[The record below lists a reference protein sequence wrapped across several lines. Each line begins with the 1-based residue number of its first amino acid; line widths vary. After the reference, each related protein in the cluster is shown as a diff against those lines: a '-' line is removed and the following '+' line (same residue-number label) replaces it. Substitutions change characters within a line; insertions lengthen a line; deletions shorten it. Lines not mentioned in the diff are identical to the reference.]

1 MAKGNML
8 LGYSRGSVGDV
19 VFYRDGGLQRTRARN
34 RNPRNPKSSRQ
45 MLQRSLMANCVKFY
59 KTATAGLFRFGF
71 ETKKYN
77 ESDYNAFVRV
87 NIKRGVN
94 ISKTAFDTQWYG
106 AIGNWRM
113 TEGSLQSITTTES
126 SSKPYFDFGVTPTE
140 SVPSNTTVGWLSSQ
154 LINGN
159 PNRYMAGD
167 IITLCAVLYN
177 TPGNGMPAV
186 SPTPSQDGFEG
197 RFATLQFRLN
207 TSDTREVADV
217 TGAGFHVATVD
228 GHVALGLS
236 ASESA
241 AALEWSTGILGICC
255 IQSRNTAEGT
265 KVSTQDLFT
274 NAAWNTAVEA
284 CKDTD
289 YISAVL
295 ADWQAG
301 GEAILQGGASTDFEN
316 PFDYATA
323 QVTILRACSANTG
336 TGGVKDTYTRN
347 NASVGAAVSIGD
359 VLNDRPYIFD
369 VKTALTFSNS
379 ERAQT
384 AYNSI
389 ANASPTATYNGT
401 ALQATA
407 NASITGDTVEVTI
420 TFAEKFPYIANGGVF
435 LATIGGITI
444 SIGLNFD
451 YRILTAKIG
460 GSSAIAVPAPV
471 PEGVPVN
478 APDNAYTYRFTSNV
492 NMQTVSDLDFQLV
505 QEDDTY
511 QTVGSPSF
519 SVLSKE
525 GDFYGVEVDFP
536 TSATT
541 GWASG
546 KKCYVTFKHVPIAII
561 TVTNPA

>member
-1 MAKGNML
+1 M

-113 TEGSLQSITTTES
+113 TEGSLQSIATTES
-126 SSKPYFDFGVTPTE
+126 SDKPYFDFGVTPTE

-197 RFATLQFRLN
+197 RFVTLQFRLN

-316 PFDYATA
+316 PFDLATVVLKKIA
-323 QVTILRACSANTG
+323 VVATQSAEVGELISEVNGTYTIPINKTYVNELRIDYQFPNAAKAAEAFAMLKGTEGSGMKMLASYVLKIGSTSLTWDNIMAVLDDNLVKFQLNATLDNQVTRITE
-336 TGGVKDTYTRN
+336 DT
-347 NASVGAAVSIGD
+347 
-359 VLNDRPYIFD
+359 
-369 VKTALTFSNS
+369 
-379 ERAQT
+379 
-384 AYNSI
+384 
-389 ANASPTATYNGT
+389 
-401 ALQATA
+401 
-407 NASITGDTVEVTI
+407 TI
-420 TFAEKFPYIANGGVF
+420 TFATQGVNYSAAITNGVTILGVSESDSDFSPAPLAYNLSHYDSSGTIEFYIQ
-435 LATIGGITI
+435 ISGITSVPTVQDI
-444 SIGLNFD
+444 SYNPQTLTGINSGDTSYSNGLLVLSLN
-451 YRILTAKIG
+451 TAASIPTGVEFYVKLYG
-460 GSSAIAVPAPV
+460 KQIAV
-471 PEGVPVN
+471 GV
-478 APDNAYTYRFTSNV
+478 
-492 NMQTVSDLDFQLV
+492 
-505 QEDDTY
+505 
-511 QTVGSPSF
+511 
-519 SVLSKE
+519 
-525 GDFYGVEVDFP
+525 
-536 TSATT
+536 TT
-541 GWASG
+541 
-546 KKCYVTFKHVPIAII
+546 
-561 TVTNPA
+561 

>member
-316 PFDYATA
+316 PFDYATVVLKKITVDA
-323 QVTILRACSANTG
+323 TQTAGDGDQISEVNGTYIIPISKTYVNELKINYQFPSAEKAAIAYAALKGTDNGGMKNLTSYVLKIGSTSLTWDNIMAVLDNNLVKFQLNATQNNQVTRVTE
-336 TGGVKDTYTRN
+336 DT
-347 NASVGAAVSIGD
+347 
-359 VLNDRPYIFD
+359 
-369 VKTALTFSNS
+369 
-379 ERAQT
+379 
-384 AYNSI
+384 
-389 ANASPTATYNGT
+389 
-401 ALQATA
+401 
-407 NASITGDTVEVTI
+407 TI
-420 TFAEKFPYIANGGVF
+420 TFATQGVDYSAAITNGVTILGVSESDSDFSPAPLAYNLSHYDASGTIEFYIR
-435 LATIGGITI
+435 ISGITSVPTAQDI
-444 SIGLNFD
+444 SYNPQTLTGINSGDTSYSNGLLVLSLN
-451 YRILTAKIG
+451 TAASIPTGVEFFVKLYG
-460 GSSAIAVPAPV
+460 KQIAV
-471 PEGVPVN
+471 GV
-478 APDNAYTYRFTSNV
+478 
-492 NMQTVSDLDFQLV
+492 
-505 QEDDTY
+505 
-511 QTVGSPSF
+511 
-519 SVLSKE
+519 
-525 GDFYGVEVDFP
+525 
-536 TSATT
+536 TT
-541 GWASG
+541 
-546 KKCYVTFKHVPIAII
+546 
-561 TVTNPA
+561 